1 MYVRIVK
8 LSFMN
13 DFSKEAASN
22 LLVQIGKTKGFAE
35 GMLLRMSVDV
45 SDTQRYSMTVW
56 PSKKIEEKTWKLFGE
71 EVLKKLK
78 ETGARVEVSK
88 GEINEINISKDLD
101 LGNLVIN

>member
-1 MYVRIVK
+1 M
-8 LSFMN
+8 
-13 DFSKEAASN
+13 
-22 LLVQIGKTKGFAE
+22 TKN
-35 GMLLRMSVDV
+35 
-45 SDTQRYSMTVW
+45 
-56 PSKKIEEKTWKLFGE
+56 KNEEKTWKLFGE